1 VTRLEKRIRRLR
13 QSPRNISSRKLI
25 SILVSLGFEL
35 RGGKGSHKCYKHPKL
50 PQIKLTVPQQ
60 NPLREMYVKQA
71 LNAINKLKEL
81 EDNG

>member
-1 VTRLEKRIRRLR
+1 
-13 QSPRNISSRKLI
+13 
-25 SILVSLGFEL
+25 
-35 RGGKGSHKCYKHPKL
+35 L

-60 NPLREMYVKQA
+60 NPLKEVYVKQA